1 MIRKLKLIGFELKN
15 SIFNIKVL
23 TIVIVLPLLV
33 VVLFNFAFKDFV
45 SKEPILKLGIVDNEN
60 SATSNYLIEELLKDQ
75 DITSLISFK
84 KVDDKNS
91 ISKVKKGELNGVLK
105 IPKDFTDS
113 LINMKN
119 TPIEIIYNENDV
131 LISYAVNTVADSFSL
146 YIEEVQKSISANYY
160 TTSKIDELKED
171 TQKINKNISLIM
183 ISEVFNRKM
192 GIIKNELQNIPTTSS
207 RIYFLVMVEI
217 LILSYVSLYFTYK
230 FMKEKDINRKIQTLG
245 FKRGEIKVIK
255 IISYL
260 TLINIQILT
269 IFNPIY
275 YFLSGNILFK
285 NILYLNIISLFLFS
299 LWFFLSS
306 FTQKPEKF
314 ILISTLII
322 VFNNLLGGTLFP
334 LQLMTYKLKIL
345 SQFTLNYWFGIEFL
359 HIITGNTNMYIL
371 VTFLIVPIVFFLI
384 SMRGDALDA

>member
-1 MIRKLKLIGFELKN
+1 MLRKLKLIGFELKN

-131 LISYAVNTVADSFSL
+131 LISYALNTVADSFSL

-171 TQKINKNISLIM
+171 TQKINNNISLIM

-207 RIYFLVMVEI
+207 GIYFLVMVEI

-260 TLINIQILT
+260 ILINIQILT

>member
-1 MIRKLKLIGFELKN
+1 
-15 SIFNIKVL
+15 
-23 TIVIVLPLLV
+23 
-33 VVLFNFAFKDFV
+33 
-45 SKEPILKLGIVDNEN
+45 
-60 SATSNYLIEELLKDQ
+60 
-75 DITSLISFK
+75 
-84 KVDDKNS
+84 
-91 ISKVKKGELNGVLK
+91 
-105 IPKDFTDS
+105 
-113 LINMKN
+113 
-119 TPIEIIYNENDV
+119 
-131 LISYAVNTVADSFSL
+131 
-146 YIEEVQKSISANYY
+146 
-160 TTSKIDELKED
+160 
-171 TQKINKNISLIM
+171 
-183 ISEVFNRKM
+183 
-192 GIIKNELQNIPTTSS
+192 
-207 RIYFLVMVEI
+207 MVEI

-260 TLINIQILT
+260 ILINIQILT

-275 YFLSGNILFK
+275 YFLSGNILLK

>member
-131 LISYAVNTVADSFSL
+131 LISYALNTVADSFSL

-171 TQKINKNISLIM
+171 TQKINNNISLIM

-260 TLINIQILT
+260 ILINIQILT

>member
-131 LISYAVNTVADSFSL
+131 LISYALNTVADSFSL

-171 TQKINKNISLIM
+171 TQKINNNISLIM

-207 RIYFLVMVEI
+207 GIYFLVMVEI

-260 TLINIQILT
+260 ILINIQILT

>member
-131 LISYAVNTVADSFSL
+131 LISYALNTVADSFSL

-171 TQKINKNISLIM
+171 TQKINNNISLIM

-207 RIYFLVMVEI
+207 GIYFLVMVEI

>member
-131 LISYAVNTVADSFSL
+131 LISYALNTVADSFSL

-171 TQKINKNISLIM
+171 TQKINNNISLIM

-207 RIYFLVMVEI
+207 GIYFLVMVEI

-260 TLINIQILT
+260 ILINIQILT

-275 YFLSGNILFK
+275 YFLSGNILLK

>member
-131 LISYAVNTVADSFSL
+131 LISYALNTVADSFSL

-171 TQKINKNISLIM
+171 TQKINNNISLIM

-207 RIYFLVMVEI
+207 GIYFLVMVEI

-371 VTFLIVPIVFFLI
+371 LTFLIVPIVFFLI

>member
-131 LISYAVNTVADSFSL
+131 LISYALNTVADSFSL

-171 TQKINKNISLIM
+171 TQKINNNISLIM